1 MTSYSDQNLRKERER
16 VPLGAHYIAQV
27 DRFHSHFTLE
37 LCLLDVSFFSCVGI
51 DCSGRWPTVLCV
63 PPSATTFAGR

>member
-1 MTSYSDQNLRKERER
+1 MTSYSDQNLRREREYPSVR
-16 VPLGAHYIAQV
+16 ITLRKLIASIRISLSNSV
-27 DRFHSHFTLE
+27 YLM
-37 LCLLDVSFFSCVGI
+37 CLFSSCVGI